1 MKCIIC
7 GADLVENAVFCGN
20 CGNAVVKESSA
31 EEVQEIIFEEDQKE
45 EVAPAEREAPQK
57 AEPTSQEKV
66 TDKKKGKKE
75 KKKNPGTLFGVLA
88 LVFGLISF
96 LTGAI
101 CTCPFSIAGGFLP
114 LVVAVLGIVFGFLGI
129 SKSKKAGCKNVLG
142 VIAIILSALS
152 AVSILLLVIAN
163 VVLDL
168 TGVAD
173 QLTF

>member
-1 MKCIIC
+1 MTTFAHDEERLFVSKELQRCIHHFWKSEILRINL
-7 GADLVENAVFCGN
+7 AS
-20 CGNAVVKESSA
+20 VV
-31 EEVQEIIFEEDQKE
+31 V
-45 EVAPAEREAPQK
+45 V
-57 AEPTSQEKV
+57 
-66 TDKKKGKKE
+66 
-75 KKKNPGTLFGVLA
+75 LGVLA